1 MAERT
6 NRGLWASCRDGNR
19 HCQPNSRHALGYF
32 RSSVRGSEAIAVI
45 SCAGYSMK
53 VAGWRLVESNG
64 GNAETS
70 PALLPPQSIT
80 SAFLAIGLSAIAVL
94 LLVRRAATPR

>member
-6 NRGLWASCRDGNR
+6 NRGSRAVCRYGNS
-19 HCQPNSRHALGYF
+19 HCQANSRHALGYF
-32 RSSVRGSEAIAVI
+32 RSGARGSEAVAVI
-45 SCAGYSMK
+45 SCAGYGMK
-53 VAGWRLVESNG
+53 AAGWRLVQSNG

-80 SAFLAIGLSAIAVL
+80 SHLLAIGLSAIAVL
-94 LLVRRAATPR
+94 LLARRAATTR